1 MFWSVRSGANYG
13 WTLLLAVPAAGLF
26 VRLFI
31 IQHDC
36 GHGSFFAS
44 RRANHW
50 VGACLGVL
58 TLFPFGYWKRTHA
71 IHHATSGNLDRRRFG
86 DVRTLTVDEYLGL
99 SQLGKLR
106 YRVYRSMPVLLGI
119 GPAYQFLLK
128 HRLPLDLP
136 RHWRKEW
143 ASVLL
148 NDLVLLMTGVVC
160 VLYSDWRALVMVQ
173 LPVFLLAGALGV
185 WLFYVQHTF
194 APAYWARQQGWQYD
208 RAALAGSSYYDLP
221 RILHW
226 FTGNIGYHHIHHLA
240 PHIPNYRLREAFDSS
255 AVLQSAPRL
264 SLLTSL
270 GCAGMKLWDEARGC
284 MVGFPRK

>member
-1 MFWSVRSGANYG
+1 M
-13 WTLLLAVPAAGLF
+13 
-26 VRLFI
+26 
-31 IQHDC
+31 
-36 GHGSFFAS
+36 
-44 RRANHW
+44 
-50 VGACLGVL
+50 
-58 TLFPFGYWKRTHA
+58 
-71 IHHATSGNLDRRRFG
+71 
-86 DVRTLTVDEYLGL
+86 
-99 SQLGKLR
+99 
-106 YRVYRSMPVLLGI
+106 
-119 GPAYQFLLK
+119 
-128 HRLPLDLP
+128 
-136 RHWRKEW
+136 
-143 ASVLL
+143 LL

-264 SLLTSL
+264 SLLTSM

-284 MVGFPRK
+284 MVGFPRE